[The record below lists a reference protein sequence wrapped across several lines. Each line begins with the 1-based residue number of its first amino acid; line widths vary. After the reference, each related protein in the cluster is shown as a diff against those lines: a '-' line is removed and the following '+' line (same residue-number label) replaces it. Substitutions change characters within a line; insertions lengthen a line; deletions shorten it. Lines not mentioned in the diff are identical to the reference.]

1 MATKVVMHR
10 GAERP
15 ALEITW
21 YDDDGNL
28 IDLSD
33 ATFAFKIGQRGSTA
47 TATVTKTTNIV
58 GAATAPNVTV
68 TWTAGELDINHGVYT
83 WQLTATSGN
92 LDRMCEGT
100 FHVLDVIT

>member
-1 MATKVVMHR
+1 MATTKVVYHR

-21 YDDDGNL
+21 QDDDGNL

-33 ATFAFKIGQRGSTA
+33 ATFTFKIGARGS
-47 TATVTKTTNIV
+47 TATVTKTSNIE
-58 GAATAPNVTV
+58 GAATAPNVTI
-68 TWTAGELDINHGVYT
+68 TWTSGELDIDHGVYT
-83 WQLTATSGN
+83 WQLTATSSG

-100 FHVLDVIT
+100 FQVLDVIA